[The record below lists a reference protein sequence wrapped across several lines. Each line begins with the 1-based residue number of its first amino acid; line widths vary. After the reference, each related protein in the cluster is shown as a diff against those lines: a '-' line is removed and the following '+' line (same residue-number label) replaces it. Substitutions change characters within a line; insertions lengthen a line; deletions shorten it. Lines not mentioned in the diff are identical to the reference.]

1 MERTV
6 KSVKPNLSNAPILVV
21 RREVDHA
28 ASTDVIPG
36 SLWEN
41 PEQIGE
47 WIAVLAGMQ
56 AVVIYCAH
64 GGLSNCVVD
73 RPQAKGIRA
82 RYAEGGIEARKAAG
96 GRLAAR

>member
-28 ASTDVIPG
+28 ASTIPG
-36 SLWEN
+36 SSWEN
-41 PEQIGE
+41 PEKIGE
-47 WIAVLAGMQ
+47 WITERV
-56 AVVIYCAH
+56 
-64 GGLSNCVVD
+64 
-73 RPQAKGIRA
+73 
-82 RYAEGGIEARKAAG
+82 IEAWKAAG